1 MDWMG
6 RNNPVDGEPELAGE
20 NADDLKASV
29 HPLQPRLLSTS
40 PSGAPL
46 GIGWTE
52 GGRKMNLV
60 LDELTAASPQADSA
74 CSLENYLALPDHSM
88 DSRIA
93 EARARLGATT
103 ILLGHHYQRDE
114 VIRFADFT
122 GDSYKLSKI
131 AAETDAQ
138 YIVFCGVHF
147 MAESADVLGRDGQQ
161 VILPDLNAGCSMADM
176 AEISQVEAC
185 WEALERLGLTDG
197 LIPLTYMNSTAAIK
211 AFCGERGGL
220 VCTSSN
226 ARAAFV
232 WAFARGT
239 RILFLPDQHLGRNTG
254 FAMGISLDEMAVW
267 DPWALQGGQS
277 KATLA
282 ASRIVLWKGHC
293 AVHQRFLPGHVDT
306 VRAKYPGIQVIVHPE
321 CRWEVCQKADALGST
336 ERLIKIVEDA
346 PTGSM
351 FAIGTE
357 IHLVNRLARRFAAE
371 GKRIITLDDTGCLC
385 TTMYRISP
393 QHLAWALENLIE
405 GRVVNRIQVRA
416 NVKHWARVAL
426 DRMLEVG

>member
-1 MDWMG
+1 
-6 RNNPVDGEPELAGE
+6 V
-20 NADDLKASV
+20 
-29 HPLQPRLLSTS
+29 
-40 PSGAPL
+40 
-46 GIGWTE
+46 
-52 GGRKMNLV
+52 NLI
-60 LDELTAASPQADSA
+60 LDELTAVSPETASN
-74 CSLENYLALPDHSM
+74 CSLENYLALPDHTM
-88 DSRIA
+88 DARIA
-93 EARARLGATT
+93 AARAQLGATT
-103 ILLGHHYQRDE
+103 IVLGHHYQRDE

-131 AAETDAQ
+131 AAETDAR

-185 WEALERLGLTDG
+185 WEALERLGLTG
-197 LIPLTYMNSTAAIK
+197 ETIPLTYMNSTAAIK
-211 AFCGERGGL
+211 AFCGEHGGL

-226 ARAAFV
+226 ARAAFE
-232 WAFARGT
+232 WAFARGK

-254 FAMGISLDEMAVW
+254 FAMGIPLDEMAVW
-267 DPWALQGGQS
+267 DPWAVQIGQGHGGQT
-277 KATLA
+277 KEKLA
-282 ASRIVLWKGHC
+282 ASRVVLWKGHC
-293 AVHQRFLPGHVDT
+293 AVHQRFLPSHVDQ

-346 PTGSM
+346 PAGSM

-357 IHLVNRLARRFAAE
+357 IHLVNRLAKRFAE
-371 GKRIITLDDTGCLC
+371 EDKRIITLDDTGCLC

-393 QHLAWALENLIE
+393 HHLAWALENLVE
-405 GRVVNRIQVRA
+405 GRVVNQIKVRKS
-416 NVKHWARVAL
+416 VKQWAKVAL
-426 DRMLEVG
+426 DRMLEVRGIGNRE